1 MLTQIEHNNAVE
13 KLRVS
18 IIGFRALIDQEPEMR
33 FSLKYEGPL
42 KSSNSRK
49 THVADKNR
57 LRWYFSDQLERLIE
71 RGNFS
76 RLPLNET
83 YRAVKKRDLIGPV
96 EGGIKLNLKN
106 VSGSSLSNIWY
117 FSAIDRSFDV
127 ACSLNVRMDR
137 RERPGHLF
145 ETSGENT
152 GDLDNRFKTLFD
164 ALRMPHSE
172 DEARPNE
179 DDPAKS
185 YCVCLFEDDSMVSN
199 LTVSTHPSLEELPPG
214 HIKLTIDIEIK
225 AHDLTFDLDS

>member
-1 MLTQIEHNNAVE
+1 MYTEIDYTNSVE
-13 KLRVS
+13 KLRAG
-18 IIGFRALIDQEPEMR
+18 IIGLRALINDEPEMR

-49 THVADKNR
+49 THVIDKNR

-76 RLPLNET
+76 RLPVNEK
-83 YRAVKKRDLIGPV
+83 YRAIREREGRRV
-96 EGGIKLNLKN
+96 EDSGIKIDFTKI
-106 VSGSSLSNIWY
+106 SGATLGKVWY
-117 FSAIDRSFDV
+117 FAAIDPSFEV

-137 RERPGHLF
+137 PERPGHLF

-164 ALRMPHSE
+164 ALRMPHSK

-179 DDPAKS
+179 KTPSKN

-199 LTVSTHPSLEELPPG
+199 LIVSTHPSLEEMPPG
-214 HIKLTIDIEIK
+214 HVKLTIDVEIK
-225 AHDLTFDLDS
+225 AHDLTFDSE